1 MINST
6 AWADGAIMTQS
17 FTLGVS
23 MSSSYDQRFGGIGRL
38 YGRDNNALFL
48 QSHVCVVGIGGV
60 GSWAAEALARSG
72 IGKITLIDMDDICV
86 TNTNRQVHALANTVG
101 QSKVEVMAAR
111 IGLINPECVVE
122 EIEDF
127 ITEDSLLTH
136 IDKRFDYVIDAID
149 SANNKARLIAHCKRN
164 KIGIVTTGAAG
175 GQIDPTQIA
184 VIDLTKT
191 VNDPLAKKVKQ
202 LLRRHHNFSKT
213 RNFSVPCVYSTEK
226 LRYPQPDG
234 TACDTKSVME
244 DGVRLDCSGG
254 FGSAT
259 VVTASFAFAA
269 VAKVLEKLMLKA
281 ELKRAE

>member
-1 MINST
+1 
-6 AWADGAIMTQS
+6 
-17 FTLGVS
+17 
-23 MSSSYDQRFGGIGRL
+23 MSSSYDQRFGGISRL
-38 YGRDNNALFL
+38 YGRDNSQLFSR
-48 QSHVCVVGIGGV
+48 SHVCVVGIGGV

-72 IGKITLIDMDDICV
+72 IGQITLIDMDDICV
-86 TNTNRQVHALANTVG
+86 TNSNRQIHAMADTVG

-111 IGLINPECVVE
+111 IRLINPECVVS

-127 ITEDSLLTH
+127 ITEETLFEL

-149 SANNKARLIAHCKRN
+149 SANNKARLIHHCKRN

-175 GQIDPTQIA
+175 GQIDPTQIT
-184 VIDLTKT
+184 VTDLTKT

-202 LLRRHHNFSKT
+202 LLRRHYNFSKT

-234 TACDTKSVME
+234 SSCETKSVMT

-269 VAKVLEKLMLKA
+269 VAKVLEKLVLKA
-281 ELKRAE
+281 ELKKAAERGE